1 MNVRGRTLSAIAALF
16 IVLFTAAYV
25 LGTVDRGTAAPSQ
38 FAGWTGY
45 ASSINRSDSAA
56 MTPDDDVAVRLLAKS
71 AHVSTRLSFN
81 ATVTS
86 WTPLGARQ
94 VSITHRAGRGT
105 WVIDAGSTQ
114 RLVEGSTDSFTQAG
128 KSLSLLA
135 TNYRV
140 IRDASRDKVIAHR
153 PTAAVNALDTQG
165 RTVARFWIDPQT
177 GLLIGKDAFTVNGS
191 VRASFEFTALEVVRG
206 SFAPAPTQT
215 DSWGQAI
222 DADQLQRLRRAG
234 CGCPDAL
241 PENLSLLETH
251 VSKAATVGGG
261 APAIH
266 QVFSDGIAA
275 VSLFVVPGSLND
287 QDAQSLRSAGFH
299 MDDAASSGVW
309 VRAAGTTDDSWTAV
323 WVDRGHIVT
332 AMVSGSVDDQR
343 TLEMIVSAESPTVSL
358 GESTVMGRVMLGWQR
373 LVGLLA

>member
-16 IVLFTAAYV
+16 VVLVTAAYV
-25 LGTVDRGTAAPSQ
+25 LGTVDRGTAGPSQ

-45 ASSINRSDSAA
+45 ASTINQSDSAA

-71 AHVSTRLSFN
+71 ARASTQLSFN

-94 VSITHRAGRGT
+94 VSITHSAGRGT
-105 WVIDAGSTQ
+105 WVIDGGSTQ
-114 RLVEGSTDSFTQAG
+114 RLAEGSADAFTQAG
-128 KSLSLLA
+128 KSLRLLA

-153 PTAAVNALDTQG
+153 PAEAVNALDTQG
-165 RTVARFWIDPQT
+165 RTVARFWIDPAT
-177 GLLIGKDAFTVNGS
+177 GLLIGKDAFSVNGT
-191 VRASFEFTALEVVRG
+191 VRASYEFAALEVVRG
-206 SFAPAPTQT
+206 SFTPSPTQT

-222 DADQLQRLRRAG
+222 GAAQLQRLRQAG
-234 CGCPDAL
+234 CDCPDAL

-251 VSKAATVGGG
+251 VSQATTLGGG

-275 VSLFVVPGSLND
+275 VSLFVVPGVLND
-287 QDAQSLRSAGFH
+287 QDAQSLRSEGFH
-299 MDDAASSGVW
+299 LDDPASSGVW
-309 VRAAGTTDDSWTAV
+309 VRAAGATDDSWTAV
-323 WVDRGHIVT
+323 WADKGHIVT
-332 AMVSGSVDDQR
+332 AMVSGSVDDQG
-343 TLEMIVSAESPTVSL
+343 TLEMIVAAESPKVSL
-358 GESTVMGRVMLGWQR
+358 GDSTVMGRVMLGWQR
-373 LVGLLA
+373 LVGLLG